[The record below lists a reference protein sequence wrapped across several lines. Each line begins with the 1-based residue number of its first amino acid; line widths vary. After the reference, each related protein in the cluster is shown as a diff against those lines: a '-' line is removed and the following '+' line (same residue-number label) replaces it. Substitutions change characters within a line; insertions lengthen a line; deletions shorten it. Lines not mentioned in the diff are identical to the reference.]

1 MFMFDSY
8 NMIMLIKNI
17 REYNRQ
23 RKEIN
28 NNKCE
33 KLINSS
39 YNK

>member
-8 NMIMLIKNI
+8 NIIILIKNI

-23 RKEIN
+23 RKEM
-28 NNKCE
+28 NNKYE